1 MTLPTFSTFSP
12 LSLPDVS
19 QLLLSHRPTTCALD
33 PLPSTLLQLI
43 SPEII
48 PFIAHLINSS
58 LTSGTFPS
66 SFKRAHITPILKK
79 PTLDPC
85 LTQNYRPETLP
96 YTLRRVPEIL
106 ELCWTTGCHSEN
118 IAATTRSCRF
128 ILYNIRRI
136 RPLLTNYSTQLLVQA
151 MILSRLDYC
160 NSLLAGL
167 PASAT
172 RPLQLIQNAAA
183 RLVYNLPRDSHVTP
197 LLISLHWLPVQARIR
212 FKTLVLAFQAVKG
225 SAPGYLQKMIRPYK
239 PARSLRSATTGRLIP
254 PSTRAATRSRLFA
267 VLAPRWWNDLPV
279 EVRTAECLSTF
290 KRKLKT
296 HLFSVYL
303 SPLP

>member
-1 MTLPTFSTFSP
+1 
-12 LSLPDVS
+12 
-19 QLLLSHRPTTCALD
+19 
-33 PLPSTLLQLI
+33 
-43 SPEII
+43 
-48 PFIAHLINSS
+48 
-58 LTSGTFPS
+58 
-66 SFKRAHITPILKK
+66 
-79 PTLDPC
+79 
-85 LTQNYRPETLP
+85 
-96 YTLRRVPEIL
+96 
-106 ELCWTTGCHSEN
+106 
-118 IAATTRSCRF
+118 
-128 ILYNIRRI
+128 
-136 RPLLTNYSTQLLVQA
+136 

-254 PSTRAATRSRLFA
+254 PPTRAATRSRLFA

>member
-1 MTLPTFSTFSP
+1 MPTDLSAYQSLLNSFSSAVAT
-12 LSLPDVS
+12 
-19 QLLLSHRPTTCALD
+19 AK
-33 PLPSTLLQLI
+33 LI

-85 LTQNYRPETLP
+85 LTQNYRPDNRLS
-96 YTLRRVPEIL
+96 L
-106 ELCWTTGCHSEN
+106 SEN

-254 PSTRAATRSRLFA
+254 PPTRAATRSRLFA

-296 HLFSVYL
+296 HLFSTPVSFSGYGTAAAEEWG
-303 SPLP
+303 